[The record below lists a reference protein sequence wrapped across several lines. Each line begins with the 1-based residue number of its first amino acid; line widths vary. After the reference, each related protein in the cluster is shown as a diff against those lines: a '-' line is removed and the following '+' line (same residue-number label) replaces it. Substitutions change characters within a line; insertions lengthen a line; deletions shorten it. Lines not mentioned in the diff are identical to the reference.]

1 MMNEKRS
8 RHSERTVSLGE
19 SVELGALQRAI
30 QEGQTSLMEEHVLR
44 LRYGLGEA
52 DDYVLSSKDCGH
64 TEARAKLAMM
74 EMDLLAM
81 VAERDAGGSDRP
93 ATMPN
98 RDRILDTLKRLR

>member
-1 MMNEKRS
+1 MNEKRS
-8 RHSERTVSLGE
+8 RRSERTVSLDE
-19 SVELGALQRAI
+19 SLEMATLHRAI
-30 QEGQTSLMEEHVLR
+30 QEGRTSLMEEHVLR

-52 DDYVLSSKDCGH
+52 DDHVLTSKDAGH
-64 TEARAKLAMM
+64 EEARAKLAMM

-81 VAERDAGGSDRP
+81 VAGRDAGGSDRP

>member
-1 MMNEKRS
+1 MNEKRS
-8 RHSERTVSLGE
+8 RRTERTVSLDE
-19 SVELGALQRAI
+19 NVEIAKLHRAI
-30 QEGQTSLMEEHVLR
+30 REGQTSLMEEHVLR

-52 DDYVLSSKDCGH
+52 DDHVLSSKDGGH

-74 EMDLLAM
+74 EMDLLSM

-93 ATMPN
+93 TTMPN